1 MYLYD
6 DDIEI
11 NENILNSVDSAIKDA
26 VILAHNLPQMIAFI
40 DQIAII
46 IGNKAL
52 ENANNAL
59 KNIDSYDIN
68 IAIITLNNTY
78 NELESRLNIAKIR

>member
-6 DDIEI
+6 DDIGI
-11 NENILNSVDSAIKDA
+11 NENILNGIDSAIKDA
-26 VILAHNLPQMIAFI
+26 VILAHNLPKWLRFI

-59 KNIDSYDIN
+59 KYIDSYDRN
-68 IAIITLNNTY
+68 IAIITLNNT
-78 NELESRLNIAKIR
+78 

>member
-1 MYLYD
+1 
-6 DDIEI
+6 
-11 NENILNSVDSAIKDA
+11 
-26 VILAHNLPQMIAFI
+26 MIAFI

-59 KNIDSYDIN
+59 KNIDSYDRN